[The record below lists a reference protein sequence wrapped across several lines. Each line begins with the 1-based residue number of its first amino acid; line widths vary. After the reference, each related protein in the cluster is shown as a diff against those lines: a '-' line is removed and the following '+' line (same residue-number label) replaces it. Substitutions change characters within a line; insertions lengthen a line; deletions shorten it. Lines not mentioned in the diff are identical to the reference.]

1 MSFTLSRGREGLSMV
16 SEAEG
21 LAFFGG
27 FGLCKWKE
35 FVFCSDYICTWIIF
49 CSVHAQGSSVFFFN
63 STSNCI
69 LIVLN

>member
-1 MSFTLSRGREGLSMV
+1 MV

-49 CSVHAQGSSVFFFN
+49 CSVHAQGSSVFFFL
-63 STSNCI
+63 I
-69 LIVLN
+69 LLVIAS